1 MSYEK
6 RRLKFLEENRKE
18 RLKFITLLA
27 TKIRETDFSNDL
39 KNQLS
44 KFLNSQ
50 IENSNNFWLNQ
61 KKENTKYFKQHFG
74 ILK

>member
-27 TKIRETDFSNDL
+27 TKIRETNFSNDL